1 MSSVQRR
8 LQMGRSLSVTVRIML
23 FAGVFFAISLFS
35 QRVAQ
40 GESGL
45 QRASKGQTIQIR
57 ELPQLP
63 APFSAPRVRTPG
75 PMQAALTFDDG
86 PCNSRTR
93 QTVNVLGD
101 TVATFFVIGGQVRR
115 SPSEAQYA
123 ASQGH
128 SIQNHTMDHK
138 RLNGLTADEIFSQL
152 DVASNFIENTI
163 GVRPTVFRPPYGAT
177 NSFVAETAAGIGYPQ
192 ILWNGGAPRM
202 ESKRDE
208 IINGVTGQANRAIR
222 NNRGLVLLFHDCSGY
237 FTGMITALP
246 SVIQL
251 LQNKGFEFVA
261 IE

>member
-1 MSSVQRR
+1 
-8 LQMGRSLSVTVRIML
+8 
-23 FAGVFFAISLFS
+23 
-35 QRVAQ
+35 
-40 GESGL
+40 
-45 QRASKGQTIQIR
+45 
-57 ELPQLP
+57 
-63 APFSAPRVRTPG
+63 
-75 PMQAALTFDDG
+75 
-86 PCNSRTR
+86 
-93 QTVNVLGD
+93 
-101 TVATFFVIGGQVRR
+101 
-115 SPSEAQYA
+115 
-123 ASQGH
+123 
-128 SIQNHTMDHK
+128 MDHK
-138 RLNGLTADEIFSQL
+138 RLNSLTADEIFSQL

-208 IINGVTGQANRAIR
+208 IINGVTGQANRAIS

>member
-1 MSSVQRR
+1 MSAFQCR
-8 LQMGRSLSVTVRIML
+8 LQMGRPLTATVRIML
-23 FAGVFFAISLFS
+23 FTGAFFAISLFS

-45 QRASKGQTIQIR
+45 QHASKGQTIQVR
-57 ELPQLP
+57 QFAPLP

-163 GVRPTVFRPPYGAT
+163 GVRPTVEDAGRVLLETHIFDFNQAVYGKVIRVE
-177 NSFVAETAAGIGYPQ
+177 FIEK
-192 ILWNGGAPRM
+192 L
-202 ESKRDE
+202 RDE
-208 IINGVTGQANRAIR
+208 AKYPDLASLQQAIHQDAQKAIN
-222 NNRGLVLLFHDCSGY
+222 Y
-237 FTGMITALP
+237 FKNA
-246 SVIQL
+246 SNV
-251 LQNKGFEFVA
+251 
-261 IE
+261 

>member
-1 MSSVQRR
+1 MSAFQCR
-8 LQMGRSLSVTVRIML
+8 LQMGRPLSATVRIML
-23 FAGVFFAISLFS
+23 FTGAFFAISLFS
-35 QRVAQ
+35 QSVAQ

-45 QRASKGQTIQIR
+45 QQASKGQTIQVR
-57 ELPQLP
+57 QFAPLP

-86 PCNSRTR
+86 PCSSRTR

-101 TVATFFVIGGQVRR
+101 TVATFFVIGGQVRQ

-138 RLNGLTADEIFSQL
+138 RLNSLTTDEIFSQL
-152 DVASNFIENTI
+152 DMASNFVENTI
-163 GVRPTVFRPPYGAT
+163 GIRPTVFRPPYGVT
-177 NSFVAETAAGIGYPQ
+177 NSFVVETAASFGYSQ

-208 IINGVTGQANRAIR
+208 IINGVAGQANRAIT
-222 NNRGLVLLFHDCSGY
+222 NNRGLVLIFHDCSGN
-237 FTGMITALP
+237 FGGMITALP
-246 SVIQL
+246 DVIRL
-251 LQNKGFEFVA
+251 LRNKGFEFVA

>member
-1 MSSVQRR
+1 MSAFQCR
-8 LQMGRSLSVTVRIML
+8 LQMGRPLSATVRIML
-23 FAGVFFAISLFS
+23 FTGAFFAISLFS
-35 QRVAQ
+35 QSVAQ

-45 QRASKGQTIQIR
+45 QQASKGQTIQVR
-57 ELPQLP
+57 QFAPLP

-86 PCNSRTR
+86 PCSSRTR

-101 TVATFFVIGGQVRR
+101 TVATFFVIGGQVRQ

-138 RLNGLTADEIFSQL
+138 RLNSLTTDEIFSQL
-152 DVASNFIENTI
+152 DMASNFVENTI
-163 GVRPTVFRPPYGAT
+163 GIRPTVFRPPYGVT
-177 NSFVAETAAGIGYPQ
+177 NSFVVETAASFGYSQ

-208 IINGVTGQANRAIR
+208 IINGVAGQANRAIT
-222 NNRGLVLLFHDCSGY
+222 NNRGLVLIFHDCSGY
-237 FTGMITALP
+237 FGGMITALP
-246 SVIQL
+246 DVIRL
-251 LQNKGFEFVA
+251 LRNKGFEFVA

>member
-1 MSSVQRR
+1 MSAFQCR
-8 LQMGRSLSVTVRIML
+8 LQMGRPLSATVRIML
-23 FAGVFFAISLFS
+23 FTGAFFAISLFS
-35 QRVAQ
+35 QSVAQ

-45 QRASKGQTIQIR
+45 QQASKGQTIQVR
-57 ELPQLP
+57 QFAPLP

-86 PCNSRTR
+86 PCISRTR

-138 RLNGLTADEIFSQL
+138 RLNSLTTDEIFSQL
-152 DVASNFIENTI
+152 DMASNFVENTI
-163 GVRPTVFRPPYGAT
+163 GIRPTVFRPPYGVT
-177 NSFVAETAAGIGYPQ
+177 NSFVVETAASFGYSQ

-208 IINGVTGQANRAIR
+208 IINGVAGQANRAIT
-222 NNRGLVLLFHDCSGY
+222 NNRGLVLIFHDCSGN
-237 FTGMITALP
+237 FGGMITALP
-246 SVIQL
+246 DVIRL
-251 LQNKGFEFVA
+251 LRNKGFEFVA

>member
-1 MSSVQRR
+1 MDAFHCR
-8 LQMGRSLSVTVRIML
+8 LQMNRPLTATVRIML
-23 FAGVFFAISLFS
+23 FACAFFAISLFS

-40 GESGL
+40 GDAAFR
-45 QRASKGQTIQIR
+45 QASKGQTIQIR
-57 ELPQLP
+57 QFAPLP

-86 PCNSRTR
+86 PCRSRTR

-138 RLNGLTADEIFSQL
+138 RLNGLTTDQIFSQL
-152 DVASNFIENTI
+152 DAASNFIENTI
-163 GVRPTVFRPPYGAT
+163 GIRPTVFRPPYGST
-177 NSFVAETAAGIGYPQ
+177 NSFVAETAASFGYSQ
-192 ILWNGGAPRM
+192 IMWNGGAPRM

-208 IINGVTGQANRAIR
+208 IINGVTGQANRAIT
-222 NNRGLVLLFHDCSGY
+222 NNRGLVLIFHDCSGN
-237 FTGMITALP
+237 FGGMITALP
-246 SVIQL
+246 DVIRIL
-251 LQNKGFEFVA
+251 KNKGFEFVA

>member
-1 MSSVQRR
+1 MSAFQCR
-8 LQMGRSLSVTVRIML
+8 LQMGRPLSATVRIML
-23 FAGVFFAISLFS
+23 FTGAFFAISLFS
-35 QRVAQ
+35 QSVAQ

-45 QRASKGQTIQIR
+45 QQASKGQTIQVR
-57 ELPQLP
+57 QFAPLP

-86 PCNSRTR
+86 PCSSRTR

-138 RLNGLTADEIFSQL
+138 RLNSLTTDEIFSQL
-152 DVASNFIENTI
+152 DMASNFVENTI
-163 GVRPTVFRPPYGAT
+163 GIRPTVFRPPYGVT
-177 NSFVAETAAGIGYPQ
+177 NSFVVETAASFGYSQ

-208 IINGVTGQANRAIR
+208 IINGVAGQANRAIT
-222 NNRGLVLLFHDCSGY
+222 NNRGLVLIFHDCSGN
-237 FTGMITALP
+237 FGGMITALP
-246 SVIQL
+246 DVIRL
-251 LQNKGFEFVA
+251 LRNKGFEFVA

>member
-1 MSSVQRR
+1 MRTFQWRR
-8 LQMGRSLSVTVRIML
+8 QIGRPLSLAVRIM
-23 FAGVFFAISLFS
+23 VFSSAFVAISLLS
-35 QRVAQ
+35 QRIAQ

-45 QRASKGQTIQIR
+45 QQASKGQTTQVR
-57 ELPQLP
+57 QFAPLP

-86 PCNSRTR
+86 PCFSKTR

-138 RLNGLTADEIFSQL
+138 RLNRLTADEIFSQL
-152 DVASNFIENTI
+152 DMASNFIENTI
-163 GVRPTVFRPPYGAT
+163 GIRPTVFRPPYRAT
-177 NSFVAETAAGIGYPQ
+177 NSFVAETAAGFGYPQ

-208 IINGVTGQANRAIR
+208 IMNGVAAQANNAIV
-222 NNRGLVLLFHDCSGY
+222 NNRGLVLLFHDCSGN

-246 SVIQL
+246 DVIQL
-251 LQNKGFEFVA
+251 LRNKGFEFVA